1 MTDRKSEAPSDP
13 LPRAIRQR
21 LDAPVAAVLVL
32 LAPLIGSV
40 ATGLVIA
47 VAVIGFLRLGAV
59 WRRIAIARPV
69 AWTAAAFA
77 LFFLAEALAGLVNW
91 NGSRTLSEIAENTIF
106 LGLLPCYLLLA
117 RTPESLLDFL
127 LRMAPLAAI
136 GALALALLQL
146 FWIGIRP
153 EGGAGNAAVFAV
165 TVSVVLAF
173 CLANTL
179 RSHEGAGLA
188 FAIAGV
194 VAAAA
199 TLILSGTRS
208 LWPCLV
214 LFPAALW
221 FVTAKMPGRPGKP
234 VLLAV
239 VAILLLSLALGGM
252 IRDRYDEALSDIV
265 ASESGEYQ
273 TSIGKRMVVWKVAL
287 GAIAERPL
295 LGHGP
300 DSPRRL
306 MRERTAQIGGEPV
319 IFNHFHDFLLNEMV
333 RSGAVGTLAMLSML
347 FVPLGF
353 GFAARGDATARYGF
367 GLLLCFQGAYVLS
380 GIVGIMLDHDI
391 MDAQFVA
398 WTALCLYL
406 MFPSAARSDGMAG
419 DDWRPE

>member
-1 MTDRKSEAPSDP
+1 MTDRKSAAPSDP
-13 LPRAIRQR
+13 LPRAARGR
-21 LDAPVAAVLVL
+21 LDAPVAAVVVL

-40 ATGLVIA
+40 ATGLIIL
-47 VAVIGFLRLGAV
+47 VAVVGSLRLGV
-59 WRRIAIARPV
+59 IWRRTAIPRPV
-69 AWTAAAFA
+69 AWTAGAFA
-77 LFFLAEALAGLVNW
+77 LFFIGEVVAGLANW
-91 NGSRTLSEIAENTIF
+91 NGSRTLAEIGENAIF
-106 LGLLPCYLLLA
+106 LGLLPSYLLLA
-117 RTPESLLDFL
+117 RTPDSLLDFL
-127 LRMAPLAAI
+127 LRMAPLAAL
-136 GALALALLQL
+136 GALAIALVQL
-146 FWIGIRP
+146 FWVGIRP

-173 CLANTL
+173 TLTNTL
-179 RSHEGAGLA
+179 RSHGGAPLA

-199 TLILSGTRS
+199 ALILSGTRS

-214 LFPAALW
+214 LFPAVLW
-221 FVTAKMPGRPGKP
+221 LVTAKVQARPGRP

-239 VAILLLSLALGGM
+239 VAILLLSLAMGGL
-252 IRDRYDEALSDIV
+252 IRDRYDEALSDIA

-287 GAIAERPL
+287 EAIAQKPL

-306 MRERTAQIGGEPV
+306 MRERTERIGGELV

-333 RSGAVGTLAMLSML
+333 RSGLVGTIAMLSM
-347 FVPLGF
+347 FFIPLGF
-353 GFAARGDATARYGF
+353 AFAGAHDTTGRYAF
-367 GLLLCFQGAYVLS
+367 GLLVCLQGAYVLS
-380 GIVGIMLDHDI
+380 GIVGIMFDHDI

-406 MFPSAARSDGMAG
+406 MFPPGGLDVTANAARHS
-419 DDWRPE
+419 E